1 MASRKDKRSVLK
13 HDDPKP
19 GIVGRKGD
27 FVATN
32 ATQRK
37 WLTDATSV
45 GEKKRSS
52 RWQFKIG
59 SVRRIATQR
68 LLGVPRPYSC
78 GQPNQGPQTRGKC
91 CCEMQP
97 SA

>member
-1 MASRKDKRSVLK
+1 MASRKDKRPVLK

-37 WLTDATSV
+37 WLADATSV

-52 RWQFKIG
+52 CWEFKIG

-68 LLGVPRPYSC
+68 LLGVPRPDSC
-78 GQPNQGPQTRGKC
+78 GQLIQGPPTRGKC
-91 CCEMQP
+91 CCGIQP